1 MSVAQALHKL
11 QLKRGSMPPSNG
23 CAEYLCVQEQSM
35 SRELV
40 RFVMPCVACPRDR
53 VTLAWVRDQRSAN
66 EAIPRQDT
74 YRRRKPAFPDYTAR
88 WRCRSRSPALAR
100 ATRGTWRRR
109 GVTSTG
115 PRGTEAPAE
124 QPRREQLPALQTPD
138 HLGSTDTGAR
148 REERAAT
155 APTRR
160 ETPKGCHRA
169 DADPGQPHAAAARR
183 GTQQAA

>member
-115 PRGTEAPAE
+115 PRGTKAPAE
-124 QPRREQLPALQTPD
+124 PLAPGASYRRSIP

-148 REERAAT
+148 REQRAAT

-160 ETPKGCHRA
+160 ETPKGCRRA

-183 GTQQAA
+183 GTQNAA